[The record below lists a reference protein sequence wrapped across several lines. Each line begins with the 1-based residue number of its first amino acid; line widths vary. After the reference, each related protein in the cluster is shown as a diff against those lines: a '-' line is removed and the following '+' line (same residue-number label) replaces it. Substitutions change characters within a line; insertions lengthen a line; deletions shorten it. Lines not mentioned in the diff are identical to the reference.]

1 MSRKELLN
9 TFQTNKQV
17 SPDKVIFSDADISL
31 SWDELYFLALNISY
45 ALSSS
50 EKQYIPVIVNRS
62 VYTPCVFLG
71 CMLAGKTFIP
81 ISDKQPVSRISD
93 ILTQIE
99 HDVVIDLSSKN
110 KIPNN
115 VITRVIDLQ
124 ECCELARETAN
135 KKTNENDRTPKY
147 DDSPELVYILFTSG
161 STGKPKGVKLTYKN
175 ILNTIHWS
183 SDYLLWED
191 NDIIGN
197 ATNFAFDISLFDIF
211 TSLYF
216 SVPCHIIEDSIDPFK
231 AVDIIKQN
239 TITSIFSSPALFC
252 SFAKSNLLKSLRS
265 SRLRQII
272 SGGDFFV
279 IEHLKQWQTELPD
292 IRILNVWGPTETSIV
307 NTMHEV
313 STTDIEIAEEK
324 N

>member
-1 MSRKELLN
+1 
-9 TFQTNKQV
+9 
-17 SPDKVIFSDADISL
+17 
-31 SWDELYFLALNISY
+31 
-45 ALSSS
+45 
-50 EKQYIPVIVNRS
+50 
-62 VYTPCVFLG
+62 
-71 CMLAGKTFIP
+71 MLAGKTFIP

-211 TSLYF
+211 TSLYL
-216 SVPCHIIEDSIDPFK
+216 VYLAI
-231 AVDIIKQN
+231 
-239 TITSIFSSPALFC
+239 
-252 SFAKSNLLKSLRS
+252 
-265 SRLRQII
+265 
-272 SGGDFFV
+272 
-279 IEHLKQWQTELPD
+279 
-292 IRILNVWGPTETSIV
+292 
-307 NTMHEV
+307 
-313 STTDIEIAEEK
+313 
-324 N
+324 

>member
-9 TFQTNKQV
+9 TFRTNKQV

-147 DDSPELVYILFTSG
+147 DIV
-161 STGKPKGVKLTYKN
+161 
-175 ILNTIHWS
+175 LN
-183 SDYLLWED
+183 
-191 NDIIGN
+191 
-197 ATNFAFDISLFDIF
+197 
-211 TSLYF
+211 
-216 SVPCHIIEDSIDPFK
+216 
-231 AVDIIKQN
+231 
-239 TITSIFSSPALFC
+239 
-252 SFAKSNLLKSLRS
+252 
-265 SRLRQII
+265 
-272 SGGDFFV
+272 
-279 IEHLKQWQTELPD
+279 
-292 IRILNVWGPTETSIV
+292 
-307 NTMHEV
+307 
-313 STTDIEIAEEK
+313 
-324 N
+324 